1 MVKIRIITPLC
12 SMSEQMTEDTM
23 AEVRPLE
30 KLGISFDN
38 VTIGSG
44 PSSIES
50 HFDEAFSAPFVAIEA
65 MKAERDGIDG
75 VIIDC
80 MGDPGMMAARE
91 AVSIP
96 VVGPGE
102 AAMHMA
108 SMMGHKFS
116 CISITDSVRPIFFAH
131 ARVYGIAEKLASVRI
146 INMPLQLIEE
156 SPEKTFEALYAE
168 AVKAIRQDYADTLI
182 LGCTGFVGVAQRLQD
197 KIKREL
203 GMAVPVINPL
213 PTAALMAVMMV
224 QGGLPH
230 SPQAYHKPNLKKKF
244 PGFDIPGRGV

>member
-1 MVKIRIITPLC
+1 MVKIRVITPLC
-12 SMSEQMTEDTM
+12 SMSKQMTEDTM

-30 KLGISFDN
+30 KFGIFCDN

-44 PSSIES
+44 PESIES

-108 SMMGHKFS
+108 CMMGNTFS
-116 CISITDSVRPIFFAH
+116 CVSITSSVRPIFYAH
-131 ARVYGIAEKLASVRI
+131 AKVYGIADKLASVRI
-146 INMPLQLIEE
+146 INMPLQDIEAD
-156 SPEKTFEALYAE
+156 PEKTFEALYAE
-168 AVKAIRQDYADTLI
+168 SVKAITEDHADTLI
-182 LGCTGFVGVAQRLQD
+182 LGCTGFVGVAKRLQD
-197 KIKREL
+197 RLMQEHEW
-203 GMAVPVINPL
+203 AVPVINPL
-213 PTAALMAVMMV
+213 PTAALLAALMV
-224 QGGLPH
+224 QGGMPH
-230 SPQAYHKPNLKKKF
+230 SPHAYHKPNLAKKF
-244 PGFDIPGRGV
+244 TGFDIPGLNS

>member
-1 MVKIRIITPLC
+1 MVKIRVITPLC
-12 SMSEQMTEDTM
+12 SMSDQMTEDTM

-30 KLGISFDN
+30 KIGIFCDN
-38 VTIGSG
+38 VTIGQG
-44 PSSIES
+44 PDSIES

-65 MKAERDGIDG
+65 MKAERDGMDG

-108 SMMGHKFS
+108 AMMGNRFS

-131 ARVYGIAEKLASVRI
+131 ARVYGVADKLASVRV

-156 SPEKTFEALYAE
+156 SPEKTFDGLYAE
-168 AVKAIRQDYADTLI
+168 SVNAIRMDLADTLI
-182 LGCTGFVGVAQRLQD
+182 LGCTGFVGIAERLQN
-197 KIKREL
+197 KIGDEL
-203 GMAVPVINPL
+203 GVSVPVINPL
-213 PTAALMAVMMV
+213 PTAALMAAMMA
-224 QGGLPH
+224 QGGLSH
-230 SPQAYHKPNLKKKF
+230 SLHAYHRPNLKKKIV
-244 PGFDIPGRGV
+244 GFDIPGAG